1 MPSMPTPEPS
11 DQTFRSALAI
21 LSHLLKEGDLLISL
35 APPFSISIT
44 IEQTVL
50 APHLEAEDISEAD
63 LRAVASD
70 ASDILRALLH
80 ESVDDYISSKIENLD
95 EQAHPGTEAGLK
107 ARVDAVREGLYNDH
121 LKGRYDLKRSSKAP
135 AFNAIDWDIKTKI
148 ADGSIPDLVPF
159 PYATCR
165 LSYQRNFDESVW
177 TVLGQPFDSVQVN
190 FTVDEVRYVV
200 RVLQAIE
207 ARLESAEPSKER
219 ERST

>member
-50 APHLEAEDISEAD
+50 APHLEAGDISEAD

-95 EQAHPGTEAGLK
+95 EQAHP
-107 ARVDAVREGLYNDH
+107 AR
-121 LKGRYDLKRSSKAP
+121 K
-135 AFNAIDWDIKTKI
+135 
-148 ADGSIPDLVPF
+148 
-159 PYATCR
+159 
-165 LSYQRNFDESVW
+165 
-177 TVLGQPFDSVQVN
+177 
-190 FTVDEVRYVV
+190 
-200 RVLQAIE
+200 QA
-207 ARLESAEPSKER
+207 
-219 ERST
+219 